1 MSGQSPTFDSLIALG
16 FERKKTRDGLE
27 GVGYRFV
34 HLDLDAVHVTNT
46 YAQDVVLLSGVIDT
60 GHTLATIEDQ
70 IPNDLTSALEAA
82 VWVSHALR
90 YHRSDL
96 EPLPEWYVEGER
108 RWDLLPRIHQMR
120 EAQERQLAYMAS
132 PRCYIDRAYA
142 RLLRRKLLD
151 EFSRLCGETE
161 ITFSFDGRVLSIAL
175 KEHVHEVIASGDCWP
190 SSHQVIVSP
199 ESKLPARFES
209 PRVEVGVFDGYV
221 SFDRLRLGRLNWSR
235 ESHRSRD

>member
-1 MSGQSPTFDSLIALG
+1 MSGPSPTLDSLIALG

-34 HLDLDAVHVTNT
+34 HLDLDAVHATNT
-46 YAQDVVLLSGVIDT
+46 YARDVVLLSGVLDT

-120 EAQERQLAYMAS
+120 EAQERQLAHMAS

-142 RLLRRKLLD
+142 RLLRRNLLE

-161 ITFSFDGRVLSIAL
+161 IMFSFGGRVLSIVL
-175 KEHVHEVIASGDCWP
+175 KEHIHEVIASGDCWP
-190 SSHQVIVSP
+190 SSYQVIVSP

-209 PRVEVGVFDGYV
+209 LRVEVSVFDGYV
-221 SFDRLRLGRLNWSR
+221 SFDRLRLGRLSMAPR
-235 ESHRSRD
+235 